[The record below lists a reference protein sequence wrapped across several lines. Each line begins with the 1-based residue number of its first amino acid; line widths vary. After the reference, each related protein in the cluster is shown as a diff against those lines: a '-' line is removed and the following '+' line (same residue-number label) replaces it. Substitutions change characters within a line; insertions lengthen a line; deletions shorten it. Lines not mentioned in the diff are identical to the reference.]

1 MVVVVVEG
9 QQRRSG
15 VLSSHAVELSRRA
28 PQNWQVGAEGCPAGP
43 WPAHRLLWVE
53 EGRELSQLGAP
64 PRWGGPVDLAGDSRA
79 L

>member
-53 EGRELSQLGAP
+53 EGRQLSQLGAP